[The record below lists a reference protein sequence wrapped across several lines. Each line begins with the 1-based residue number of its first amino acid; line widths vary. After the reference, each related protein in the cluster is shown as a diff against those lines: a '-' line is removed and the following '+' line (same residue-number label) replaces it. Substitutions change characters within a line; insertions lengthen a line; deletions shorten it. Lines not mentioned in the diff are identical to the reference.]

1 MEPVREGMR
10 RFGHECQEANDVA
23 KAVGTAVVCVE
34 TAKGAY
40 LRKEVDVVGRKSS
53 DPNRTSIYQREERYS
68 VASRHLPLASAHE
81 RFLLVVKLPAN
92 WTSGVEQISG
102 TGMQTAVVGQGG
114 RLRAPRVA
122 RMKFVQCYRAVDRS

>member
-1 MEPVREGMR
+1 MELVREGMR
-10 RFGHECQEANDVA
+10 RFGHECQEADDVA

-40 LRKEVDVVGRKSS
+40 LRREVGRKSS
-53 DPNRTSIYQREERYS
+53 DPKRTSIYQREERYS

-92 WTSGVEQISG
+92 CTSGVEQISG

-114 RLRAPRVA
+114 RLKAPRVA
-122 RMKFVQCYRAVDRS
+122 RMKLVQCYRAVDRS